1 MGRADREPAD
11 QQRARPEQF
20 ALERGPTS
28 EAIGAVIAS
37 SISVSGAASIVEAN
51 MQGHRQHA
59 RLPLRRLR
67 LGARAMRIP
76 CVVVG
81 VLARLLQTPI
91 IGYVLGRVM
100 VRRLTRVLASNE
112 ARQR

>member
-1 MGRADREPAD
+1 
-11 QQRARPEQF
+11 
-20 ALERGPTS
+20 
-28 EAIGAVIAS
+28 
-37 SISVSGAASIVEAN
+37 
-51 MQGHRQHA
+51 
-59 RLPLRRLR
+59 
-67 LGARAMRIP
+67 MRIP